1 MVPVSVSIGKLWNL
15 ISPNWFPY
23 GSSEVVFSRSWK
35 RLNFEQMVWNR
46 VSYVVGFH
54 SSWIFILPRLPVQ
67 WFSVK
72 MHFGK
77 DPQQEIISLWE
88 TGKRHFFVNMVTV
101 LCIGLVFLFFP
112 SHLTLF
118 IPIPIPIPTL
128 ASVVVV
134 VIPSLPHPTP
144 KLYKTCRNFMFMAF
158 WLVQMVGINSRIS
171 FR

>member
-1 MVPVSVSIGKLWNL
+1 
-15 ISPNWFPY
+15 
-23 GSSEVVFSRSWK
+23 
-35 RLNFEQMVWNR
+35 
-46 VSYVVGFH
+46 
-54 SSWIFILPRLPVQ
+54 
-67 WFSVK
+67 
-72 MHFGK
+72 
-77 DPQQEIISLWE
+77 
-88 TGKRHFFVNMVTV
+88 MVTV

-144 KLYKTCRNFMFMAF
+144 KLYNTCRKLMFMAF